1 MSGPQTPRSNPGKKR
16 GDTMS
21 ELHEEVTIKLVNDK
35 VRFTGVSLA
44 SPDHPVSIDYVPPLG
59 DGMGFRGLELFLLSF
74 GGCSATAVVALLRKM
89 GKTVSGF
96 EVRAK
101 GARSEKPPIKL
112 EKISVEFVLES
123 KDAEEK
129 DLRRAVQLAEEPLCP
144 VWQLIKNNVDV
155 VPECRV
161 IK

>member
-1 MSGPQTPRSNPGKKR
+1 MVRRHPGAIRGKR

-21 ELHEEVTIKLVNDK
+21 ELHEEVSIRLINDK
-35 VRFTGVSLA
+35 VLFTGVSLA

-59 DGMGFRGLELFLLSF
+59 DGMRFRGLELFLLSF

-101 GARSEKPPIKL
+101 GTRSEKLPIKL
-112 EKISVEFVLES
+112 EKICIEFLLES

-129 DLRRAVQLAEEPLCP
+129 DLRRAVQLAEESVCP

-155 VPECRV
+155 VPECR
-161 IK
+161 IIE

>member
-1 MSGPQTPRSNPGKKR
+1 
-16 GDTMS
+16 
-21 ELHEEVTIKLVNDK
+21 
-35 VRFTGVSLA
+35 
-44 SPDHPVSIDYVPPLG
+44 
-59 DGMGFRGLELFLLSF
+59 
-74 GGCSATAVVALLRKM
+74 
-89 GKTVSGF
+89 SGF

-129 DLRRAVQLAEEPLCP
+129 DLRRAVQLAEESLCP
-144 VWQLIKNNVDV
+144 VWQLIKNNVEV

-161 IK
+161 IR

>member
-1 MSGPQTPRSNPGKKR
+1 MRGQQTPRSNPGKKR

-101 GARSEKPPIKL
+101 GTRSEKPPIKL
-112 EKISVEFVLES
+112 EKICIEFLLES

-129 DLRRAVQLAEEPLCP
+129 DLRRAVQLAEESVCP

-155 VPECRV
+155 VPECR
-161 IK
+161 IIE

>member
-101 GARSEKPPIKL
+101 GTRSEKPPIKL
-112 EKISVEFVLES
+112 EKICIEFLLES

-129 DLRRAVQLAEEPLCP
+129 DLRRAVQLAEESVCP

-155 VPECRV
+155 VPECR
-161 IK
+161 IIE

>member
-21 ELHEEVTIKLVNDK
+21 ELQEEVTIKLVNDK

-101 GARSEKPPIKL
+101 GTRSEKPPIKL
-112 EKISVEFVLES
+112 EKICIEFLLES

-129 DLRRAVQLAEEPLCP
+129 DLRRAVQLAEESVCP

-155 VPECRV
+155 VPECR
-161 IK
+161 IIE

>member
-1 MSGPQTPRSNPGKKR
+1 
-16 GDTMS
+16 MS
-21 ELHEEVTIKLVNDK
+21 ELHEEVSIRLINDK
-35 VRFTGVSLA
+35 VLFTGVSLA

-59 DGMGFRGLELFLLSF
+59 DGMRFRGLELFLLSF

-101 GARSEKPPIKL
+101 GTRSEKLPIKL
-112 EKISVEFVLES
+112 EKICIEFLLES

-129 DLRRAVQLAEEPLCP
+129 DLRRAVQLAEESVCP

-155 VPECRV
+155 VPECR
-161 IK
+161 IIE

>member
-1 MSGPQTPRSNPGKKR
+1 MRGQQTPRSNPGKKR

-101 GARSEKPPIKL
+101 GTRSEKPPIKL
-112 EKISVEFVLES
+112 EKICIEFLLES

-129 DLRRAVQLAEEPLCP
+129 DLRRAVQLAEESVCP

-155 VPECRV
+155 VPEYRV

>member
-1 MSGPQTPRSNPGKKR
+1 
-16 GDTMS
+16 MS
-21 ELHEEVTIKLVNDK
+21 ELHEEVTIRLINDN
-35 VRFTGVSLA
+35 VQFTGVSEA
-44 SPDHPVSIDYVPPLG
+44 NPDHPVTIDYVPPLG

-101 GARSEKPPIKL
+101 GTRSEKPPIKL
-112 EKISVEFVLES
+112 EKICIEFLLES

-129 DLRRAVQLAEEPLCP
+129 DLRRAVQLAEESVCP

-155 VPECRV
+155 VPECR
-161 IK
+161 IIE